1 MGVAGVILHDPALG
15 MSGGFGAEDFF
26 GALGERR
33 DGKEEEEEKKE
44 KTAAAA
50 AAAAVVEAVSFT
62 SDEYDAAGVRA
73 GHETYHCR
81 GAFHGNFVDAPLWAP
96 SWVMR
101 PLSAVIPA
109 AGPVDPSDCHAS
121 LARAAAR
128 FMEGAP
134 AASLGEG
141 EPLFE
146 PRGRSFV

>member
-1 MGVAGVILHDPALG
+1 M
-15 MSGGFGAEDFF
+15 
-26 GALGERR
+26 
-33 DGKEEEEEKKE
+33 
-44 KTAAAA
+44 
-50 AAAAVVEAVSFT
+50 VEAVSFT

-109 AGPVDPSDCHAS
+109 AGPVDPSDCPRV
-121 LARAAAR
+121 LARAAATVHGGGTR
-128 FMEGAP
+128 GVP
-134 AASLGEG
+134 RRWL
-141 EPLFE
+141 PLFE